1 MYLTRINPE
10 TGLLLI
16 ENGEDGILAIKEFK
30 AILDDE
36 SLGLGCL
43 TAVALTVDYQS
54 PIKFYS
60 DKDRPRKA
68 MEEVSGNRNEWEWNT
83 DIIQL
88 AMKKYDDLQYDPT
101 LEEGRI
107 YYNQK
112 VERLKLISRWDTLP
126 SDALEKVG
134 RTMFDLKKELRS
146 INTDIDDYEKR
157 IENKDIFKDSPVV
170 NGYKLSRLE
179 QKLEKKNSF
188 YQTIR

>member
-1 MYLTRINPE
+1 MYLTRLNPE
-10 TGLLLI
+10 TGHLLI
-16 ENGEDGILAIKEFK
+16 EDGEDGILAIKEFR
-30 AILDDE
+30 AILNNGD
-36 SLGLGCL
+36 LGLACL

-68 MEEVSGNRNEWEWNT
+68 MEEVTGNRDEWEWNT

-88 AMKKYDDLQYDPT
+88 AMKKYDSLQYDPT

-112 VERLKLISRWDTLP
+112 VERLKLISEWDSLP
-126 SDALEKVG
+126 ADSPSKVG
-134 RTMFDLKKELRS
+134 RNMQDLKKDLRI
-146 INTDIDDYEKR
+146 INTDIMDYEKR
-157 IENKDIFKDSPVV
+157 IENKDIYKESPIV

-188 YQTIR
+188 YQEIR

>member
-10 TGLLLI
+10 TGHLLI
-16 ENGEDGILAIKEFK
+16 EDGEDGILAVKEFRD
-30 AILDDE
+30 ILNNKD
-36 SLGLGCL
+36 LGLQCL

-68 MEEVSGNRNEWEWNT
+68 MEEVTGNRDEWVWNT

-88 AMKKYDDLQYDPT
+88 AMKKYDTLQYDPT

-112 VERLKLISRWDTLP
+112 VARLKIISQWDTLP
-126 SDALEKVG
+126 ADDVSKVG
-134 RTMFDLKKELRS
+134 RNMFDLKKDLRS
-146 INTDIDDYEKR
+146 INADIMDYEKR
-157 IENKDIFKDSPVV
+157 IENKDIYKESPVV

-188 YQTIR
+188 YQETR